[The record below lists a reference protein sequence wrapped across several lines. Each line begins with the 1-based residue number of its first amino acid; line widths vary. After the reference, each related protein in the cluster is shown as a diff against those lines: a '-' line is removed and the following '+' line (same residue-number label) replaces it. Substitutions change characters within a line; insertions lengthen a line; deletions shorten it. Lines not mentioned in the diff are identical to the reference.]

1 MTDLI
6 DRQAAIDAV
15 EESRRLNHHQDGKAA
30 CAHEYEHRHFLKLLR
45 DLPSVQPETA
55 NVMIRYSVDGF
66 TMWYACDA
74 CGVSIGY
81 KDCYCRN
88 CGRKLKHE

>member
-1 MTDLI
+1 MT
-6 DRQAAIDAV
+6 AIDAV
-15 EESRRLNHHQDGKAA
+15 RRSETLDRAFGYGHAVDA
-30 CAHEYEHRHFLKLLR
+30 LR
-45 DLPSVQPETA
+45 ELPSAQPETA

-66 TMWYACDA
+66 TMWYACNA